1 MAWLWECCT
10 WCRSLRR
17 TSYQRSQ
24 TLGIEQVLSEWM
36 NEWRHKLLTLIFNH
50 WLDINLHTYLT
61 SFSPYSS
68 LTQAQHFLLRLFKGA
83 TSLHN
88 FRFLPWKPCPCV
100 HGQKHPSLYFSPN
113 QILLVLQHDSS
124 ASASPLWGLLP
135 VSHAPTNVHIP
146 NCLHLSFGCPGY
158 IFPHQPNLT
167 LLECWSYNVLPF
179 HCTPQ
184 NAFK

>member
-1 MAWLWECCT
+1 MN
-10 WCRSLRR
+10 
-17 TSYQRSQ
+17 
-24 TLGIEQVLSEWM
+24 EWM

-83 TSLHN
+83 TSLPN

-100 HGQKHPSLYFSPN
+100 HGQKHPSLYFLPN

-135 VSHAPTNVHIP
+135 VSHAPTNVHTP
-146 NCLHLSFGCPGY
+146 NCLHHSFGCPGY

-167 LLECWSYNVLPF
+167 LLECWEMSYLSIVPF
-179 HCTPQ
+179 RMLLSNGQITDTRRSCWRPA
-184 NAFK
+184 NKF